1 VANTAQAK
9 KRARQAEAHRAR
21 NTAQRSA
28 LRTAIKK
35 VQKALES
42 KDKAAAQ
49 LAFREAC
56 AAIDRSA
63 GKGLIHKNNAA
74 RHKSH
79 LNTRLRALG

>member
-28 LRTAIKK
+28 MRTAVKK
-35 VQKALES
+35 VLKAVEA
-42 KDKAAAQ
+42 KDKPAAQ
-49 LAFREAC
+49 SALREAC
-56 AAIDRSA
+56 ATLDRYA

-79 LNTRLRALG
+79 LNSRVRALS

>member
-21 NTAQRSA
+21 NVTQRSA

-35 VQKALES
+35 VLKAVET

-49 LAFREAC
+49 SAYREAC
-56 AAIDRSA
+56 ATIDRSA

-79 LNTRLRALG
+79 LNARVRALG